1 MKWHFIFLH
10 YISMFVNAQVM
21 FMPSSIQ
28 DNIFKQFELFPQ
40 EKLHLHTDRTMYV
53 SGEKIWFK
61 AYLVDAYSHKFPT
74 YSQYVYVELISS
86 SDSLVQRVMISP
98 DENGLF
104 HGHIFLSE
112 LLSEGNYTIRAYTRA
127 MENLGDDYFFT
138 KNIQIGWI
146 DGGNGENR
154 GNGGSGE
161 NPSLPFVSEQERNGD
176 DYEVS
181 FFPEGGYLTEGVI
194 NLVAFKAINR
204 NGASEIITGEIV
216 DNENNVVVADVKTV
230 FAGMGSFPLGATPGK
245 SYFLVSTNS
254 AGQVNR
260 FPLPSAKKTCTITT
274 LHRDNQFIVMLKK
287 SPDIPQRA
295 LYVLIHNKGEVVHY
309 SQWDYGKGYI
319 SMSGDQLPSGVIQIL
334 LLDEQLN
341 PISERLI
348 FNNARKEQ
356 ANLAFSTDKDSYG
369 KREKVIATIKEVHSL
384 SPSLSGR
391 DGVGLLSHLSIA
403 ITDNS
408 DISIDSLNTI
418 SASLLLSSELRG
430 YIESPGYYL
439 QETKEAAYAL
449 DHLMMTHGW
458 RRYELSEVIKGNYK
472 HPVTEFE
479 LTKEIS
485 GSVKTYLAGRPVV
498 NREVMLIPNNQS
510 MMRTTTDSDG
520 KFRFALHYP
529 DSASFFVM
537 ANNPTGRENVKITL
551 NPEVFPKLK
560 NAPVSRSLFP
570 AIVDKEREQTIDFI
584 SKAEKRAQYDE
595 DIKVVNLAEIEVTAN
610 RIKKKD
616 ELRLS
621 TNPFNSSADITLY
634 REELKQRMPNRRFTA
649 DFLWLVA
656 GAKVDYNIFTKEP
669 MGVRVGTGQGYAL
682 IYIDGL
688 PSTIDELN
696 AIPSDLIESIDIF
709 KGASASLYGV
719 RGANGIVS
727 VTTGGVSLDNSKDL
741 KSNAITFAP
750 LGFQKPVEFFAPKY
764 DTPESKNFGIPDY
777 RTTIY
782 WKPDLLVSEEGKE
795 SFEFY
800 TSDFPTTY
808 SVVIEGMTQ
817 EGKIIRQ
824 VERIE
829 VR

>member
-1 MKWHFIFLH
+1 
-10 YISMFVNAQVM
+10 M
-21 FMPSSIQ
+21 FMPSSAQ
-28 DNIFKQFELFPQ
+28 DSIFKQMELFPQ
-40 EKLHLHTDRTMYV
+40 EKLHLHTDRTTYV
-53 SGEKIWFK
+53 PGERIWFK
-61 AYLVDAYSHKFPT
+61 AYLVDAYSHKYPT
-74 YSQYVYVELISS
+74 YSQYVYVELIGS

-104 HGHIFLSE
+104 HGWIFLSE
-112 LLSEGNYTIRAYTRA
+112 LIPEGDYTLRAYTRF
-127 MENLGDDYFFT
+127 MENLGDDYFFK
-138 KNIQIGWI
+138 KNIRIGRI
-146 DGGNGENR
+146 GGGNRGSRENGENR
-154 GNGGSGE
+154 GSGE
-161 NPSLPFVSEQERNGD
+161 NLSLPFVSEQERNGD

-230 FAGMGSFPLGATPGK
+230 FAGMGSIPLGATPGK
-245 SYFLVSTNS
+245 SYFLVCTNNT
-254 AGQVNR
+254 GQVKR
-260 FPLPSAKKTCTITT
+260 FPLPAARKTCTITT
-274 LHRDNQFIVMLKK
+274 LQRENQFIVMLKK
-287 SPDIPQRA
+287 SPDILQRP
-295 LYVLIHNKGEVVHY
+295 LYVLIHIKGEVVHY
-309 SQWDYGKGYI
+309 ALWDYGKGYI

-334 LLDEQLN
+334 LLDGQLN

-348 FNNARKEQ
+348 FNNTRKEQ

-458 RRYELSEVIKGNYK
+458 RRYELSEVIKGKYK

-479 LTKEIS
+479 LSKEIA
-485 GSVKTYLAGRPVV
+485 GSVKTYLTGRPVV
-498 NREVMLIPNNQS
+498 NREVVLIPNDQS

-551 NPEVFPKLK
+551 NPEAFPKLK

-570 AIVDKEREQTIDFI
+570 AIVDNEKEQIGISIDFI
-584 SKAEKRAQYDE
+584 QKAEKRAQYDGE
-595 DIKVVNLAEIEVTAN
+595 MKVINLAEIEVTAN
-610 RIKKKD
+610 RIEKKD

-621 TNPFNSSADITLY
+621 TNPFNSSADITFS
-634 REELKQRMPNRRFTA
+634 REELKQRMPNRQFAA
-649 DFLWLVA
+649 DYLWLVA
-656 GAKVDYNIFTKEP
+656 GAKVEYSHNIKQP
-669 MGVRVGTGQGYAL
+669 LGVYFGTNRGYAL

-709 KGASASLYGV
+709 IGASTSLYGV

-741 KSNAITFAP
+741 KSNAATFAH
-750 LGFQKPVEFFAPKY
+750 LGYQKPVEFYSPKY

-829 VR
+829 VREGY